1 MTTIDH
7 PVTAV
12 ALPVRPRAWTVWITV
27 LAIGLLI
34 GFGSFIYQWTQGL
47 GVTGLSN
54 TITWGLYIV
63 AFMFLVGISAGG
75 LIVVAGAELVGS
87 TRFEHVNRLAV
98 VCSVAA
104 VATAAGAILPD
115 LGRPQQAWKMIVQ
128 PHFTSPLVWDMG
140 VLSVYL
146 AIGVIDLWIL
156 TRVPV
161 PAKALRIMAIVSLPV
176 AILVHSVTA
185 WIFGLLV
192 ARPFWNTPLLAPLF
206 ISSALVSGTAL
217 VVATGWVLERV
228 TTFRVTQ
235 PVYEGLRRLLLWF
248 VAADVFLLFTE
259 VMTTFVSG
267 DPEHRRQLDI
277 LLTGRLAPVFW
288 SEVFIGVALPVVLL
302 LSRVG
307 RRANTMLVDSVLL
320 IMGVF
325 AKRINILFAAEFQ
338 PLVGLSPGI
347 PGGRPGQAFR
357 PDEVYIPSWVELGVL
372 LGMAAFFFTIV
383 TLGVQRAVL
392 PHQNDSHD
400 PSPGNPHDIPSD
412 QEHHQ

>member
-1 MTTIDH
+1 VTTIE
-7 PVTAV
+7 PTVAV
-12 ALPVRPRAWTVWITV
+12 AAFPGRPTAWTVWITT
-27 LAIGLLI
+27 LATGLLI
-34 GFGSFIYQWTQGL
+34 GFGSFIHQWTQGL

-75 LIVVAGAELVGS
+75 LIVVAGAELIGS
-87 TRFEHVNRLAV
+87 ERFEHVNRLAV

-104 VATAAGAILPD
+104 VATAAGTILPD

-128 PHFTSPLVWDMG
+128 PHLTSPLVWDMG

-146 AIGVIDLWIL
+146 VIGVIDLWIL

-161 PAKALRIMAIVSLPV
+161 PPRALRIMAIASLPV

-217 VVATGWVLERV
+217 VLATGWVVERI
-228 TTFRVTQ
+228 TSFRVTA

-248 VAADVFLLFTE
+248 VAADAFLLFTE

-267 DPEHRRQLDI
+267 DPEHRDQLDI

-288 SEVFIGVALPVVLL
+288 GEVIIGVAAPVVLL
-302 LSRVG
+302 LSRIG
-307 RRANTMLVDSVLL
+307 RRPTVSMVAAMLLL
-320 IMGVF
+320 LGVF

-338 PLVGLSPGI
+338 PLVGLAPGI

-357 PDEVYIPSWVELGVL
+357 PDEVYFPSWVEFGVL
-372 LGMAAFFFTIV
+372 IGMAAFFFAIV
-383 TLGVQRAVL
+383 TIGVQRAVL
-392 PHQNDSHD
+392 PHHD
-400 PSPGNPHDIPSD
+400 RRSDDRHEPGAPR
-412 QEHHQ
+412 